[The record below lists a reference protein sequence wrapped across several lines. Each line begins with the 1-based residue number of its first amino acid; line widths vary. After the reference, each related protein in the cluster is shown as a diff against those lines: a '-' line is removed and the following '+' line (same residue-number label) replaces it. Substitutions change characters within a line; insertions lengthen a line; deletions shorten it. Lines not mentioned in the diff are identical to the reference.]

1 VPVSRRRAVVAAPPA
16 VVWQTVA
23 DPHRMPAWWPR
34 VERVE
39 GVRAGGF
46 TQVLRSDRGALV
58 RADFRVGQ
66 RNKPRVVTWT
76 QDLEGTPFAKLLK
89 HSETTVALEPADGGA
104 ATRVEL
110 RLEQRLQ
117 GISRFGGFLVKRAA
131 RKQLDGALAAL
142 VALHAADAGG
152 VSPSASPAG

>member
-1 VPVSRRRAVVAAPPA
+1 MPVTRRSATIAAVPA

-23 DPHRMPAWWPR
+23 DPHQLSRWWPR

-39 GVRAGGF
+39 GVSGSGF
-46 TQVLRSDRGALV
+46 TEVLRSDRGALV
-58 RADFRVGQ
+58 RADFRIGQ
-66 RNKPRVVTWT
+66 RNKPRTVSWA
-76 QDLEGTPFAKLLK
+76 QDLDGTPFAKLLRR
-89 HSETTVALEPADGGA
+89 SDTTVTLEPRGGD

-131 RKQLDGALAAL
+131 RKQLDGALEALAAL
-142 VALHAADAGG
+142 YAAEPET
-152 VSPSASPAG
+152 PS

>member
-1 VPVSRRRAVVAAPPA
+1 VPVTRRSAVVSGTPST
-16 VVWQTVA
+16 VWQTVA
-23 DPHRMPAWWPR
+23 DPHRLPAWWPR

-39 GVRAGGF
+39 GVSGSGF

-66 RNKPRVVTWT
+66 RNRPRVIAWT
-76 QDLEGTPFAKLLK
+76 QDLEGTPFARLLK
-89 HSETTVALEPADGGA
+89 RAETTVTLEAADGD

-110 RLEQRLQ
+110 RVEQRLQ

-131 RKQLDGALAAL
+131 RKQLDAALMALAEL
-142 VALHAADAGG
+142 LDE
-152 VSPSASPAG
+152 

>member
-1 VPVSRRRAVVAAPPA
+1 VPVTRRSAVVGAPPSI
-16 VVWQTVA
+16 VWQTVA
-23 DPHRMPAWWPR
+23 DPHRLPAWWPR

-39 GVRAGGF
+39 AVGAGGF

-66 RNKPRVVTWT
+66 RNRPRVITWS
-76 QDLEGTPFAKLLK
+76 QDLEGTPFARLL
-89 HSETTVALEPADGGA
+89 SRAETTVTLEAAGDGGG

-142 VALHAADAGG
+142 AQLHD
-152 VSPSASPAG
+152 ASP

>member
-1 VPVSRRRAVVAAPPA
+1 MPTARRNAVVPAPPA

-23 DPHRMPAWWPR
+23 DPHKLPSWWPR

-39 GVRAGGF
+39 GVSGSGF
-46 TQVLRSDRGALV
+46 TEVLRSDRGALV
-58 RADFRVGQ
+58 RADFRIGQ
-66 RNKPRVVTWT
+66 RNKPRVVVWS
-76 QDLEGTPFAKLLK
+76 QDLEGTPFARLLSK
-89 HSETTVALEPADGGA
+89 SDTTVALEPAGGDGS

-110 RLEQRLQ
+110 RLDQRLQ

-142 VALHAADAGG
+142 VALHAPAGADA
-152 VSPSASPAG
+152 